1 MRLVTQFGN
10 IELPEDFSFEV
21 ERTNPFISDEGDATI
36 PATIPASQRNLNILE
51 NIDRVDKAFKFIK
64 KVPAVLQHGV
74 FCKHGQLVIDT
85 VNRKNGIAVSFAI
98 ENSDVYSQYKKKSLK
113 EITKN
118 KVRRDWQTM
127 DGLIAHMNEVAF
139 SNLYLQPDIPDYDV
153 FPVAIA
159 QYKDKKGNIIYQFN
173 NEVRDLSKG
182 SQSIQ
187 LHDLV
192 SEARTVHE
200 DDYVMSVPQGYGIA
214 PFIYLHKAIDVVFE
228 EIGYQVV
235 ENCFNVYPLDRIVLL
250 NNSSDMIVKCEIPY
264 ADMMP
269 SCTLSDFI
277 EFLKNKFCVAI
288 RVDSSSKKVWV
299 VLMQDLLSIKN
310 FDIDISNIVDG
321 ELDVIVD
328 ESSRVV
334 LSSDTSMEGSEPA
347 ADTFDELINRYGC
360 YVEIGEKE
368 FSNIGTSN
376 QTVFDCLVKRK
387 LTGDFFELR
396 RNFTTGKQFALRL
409 GTDNFK
415 YDRANSENIEEFE
428 AGDVIPP
435 LVNYGDAFY
444 LYIGDRVHHHTS
456 FNNKQES
463 GNNQSIMVCWSIKKN
478 WGSWYEPRGRLSKYQ
493 ENPMVGVMP
502 FSLNSYDM
510 YEYFWP
516 KYNNLLLNNKV
527 TVRGRVAYSDKQL
540 SLLDMVTP
548 KYYKGQILLPEST
561 SYNLGKNKGAN
572 ESQFILIKEFKN
584 QIEDSQILPVMAPL
598 LKWDKLGGTQITSQ
612 WWEFWNQFPIYFG
625 DDGLMGSGHNYIPT
639 EPYAWMVVCYD
650 IEIVMTGDTD
660 IYLGPPTFE
669 GEETIRYNVNY
680 KLKAKYTYV
689 NGTGSPN
696 QIGMS
701 QIKNMISSMESHYHG
716 MDLVYF
722 KAVPV

>member
-1 MRLVTQFGN
+1 MRLVTQFGS

-21 ERTNPFISDEGDATI
+21 ERTNPFLSDEGDATI
-36 PATIPASQRNLNILE
+36 PATIPASQRNLNVLE

-64 KVPAVLQHGV
+64 KVPAILQHGV

-98 ENSDVYSQYKKKSLK
+98 ENSDVYSQYKNKSLK

-127 DGLIAHMNEVAF
+127 DELITHMNQVAF
-139 SNLYLQPDIPDYDV
+139 SNLYLSPDIPDYDV

-159 QYKDKKGNIIYQFN
+159 KYEDEKGNIIYQFN

-182 SQSIQ
+182 LQSVQ

-200 DDYVMSVPQGYGIA
+200 ADYVMSVPQGYGIA

-269 SCTLSDFI
+269 SCTLADFI
-277 EFLKNKFCVAI
+277 EFLKNKFCVAL

-299 VLMQDLLSIKN
+299 ELMQDLLSIKHC
-310 FDIDISNIVDG
+310 DIDISNIVDG
-321 ELDVIVD
+321 ELDMIID

-347 ADTFDELINRYGC
+347 AENFDDLINRYGC
-360 YVEIGEKE
+360 FVEIGEEE
-368 FSNIGTSN
+368 FSNIGTQEQN
-376 QTVFDCLVKRK
+376 VFDCLVKRK
-387 LTGDFFELR
+387 LTGVFYELR
-396 RNFTTGKQFALRL
+396 RNFKTGKQFASRL

-415 YDRANSENIEEFE
+415 YDRVNSENIEEFE
-428 AGDVIPP
+428 VRDVIPP
-435 LVNYGDAFY
+435 LVNYEGAFY

-463 GNNQSIMVCWSIKKN
+463 DDQNIMICWSIKKN

-493 ENPMVGVMP
+493 ENPMSAVMP
-502 FSLNSYDM
+502 FSLNTYDM
-510 YEYFWP
+510 YDYFWS

-540 SLLDMVTP
+540 ASLDMVTP
-548 KYYKGQILLPEST
+548 KYYKGQILLPESM
-561 SYNLGKNKGAN
+561 SYNLGNNKGSN
-572 ESQFILIKEFKN
+572 ESQFILIREFLD
-584 QIEDSQILPVMAPL
+584 QINDVPLTPTQAPL
-598 LKWDKLGGTQITSQ
+598 LKWNKKGGTQITSQ

-625 DDGLMGSGHNYIPT
+625 DNGFMGSGQNYIPT

-669 GEETIRYNVNY
+669 GQESIRYNVNY
-680 KLKAKYTYV
+680 QLKAKYTYV
-689 NGTGSPN
+689 NGTGSPTSY
-696 QIGMS
+696 GMS
-701 QIKNMISSMESHYHG
+701 QIEDMISSMESHYHG

-722 KAVPV
+722 KAIPV